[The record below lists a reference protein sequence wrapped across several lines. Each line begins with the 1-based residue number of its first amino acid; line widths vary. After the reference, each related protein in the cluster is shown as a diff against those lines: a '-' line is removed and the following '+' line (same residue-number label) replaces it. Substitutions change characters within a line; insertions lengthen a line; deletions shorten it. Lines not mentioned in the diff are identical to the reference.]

1 MKGYEYNSISLI
13 GNISN
18 ISDEKILPSGKKYR
32 FFDIC
37 QNDRYFD
44 KNNTS
49 FFSVRVSEDQF
60 SKYESLLKIGNLISL
75 KGKIKS
81 YLTKDMIRKVYIFPE
96 IISEVKSKD
105 NNSKISYDSDGVMLW
120 DGQRCEATLYDSNEV
135 NEMEELLCEYR

>member
-13 GNISN
+13 GNISS

-37 QNDRYFD
+37 QNDRYLD

-49 FFSVRVSEDQF
+49 FFSVRISEDQF
-60 SKYESLLKIGNLISL
+60 NKFESLLKIGNLISL

-105 NNSKISYDSDGVMLW
+105 NICKISYDSDGVMLW
-120 DGQRCEATLYDSNEV
+120 EGQRCEATLYDSNEV